1 MRIKSLKTSKYKNL
15 HNVNINFK
23 ADLIT
28 LLVGQNGL
36 GKSNLIEIFTF
47 IFKDLYTIRER
58 KEFIASANK
67 SELSDY
73 IIEYEC
79 RGHQLK
85 IDYHDDQ
92 LEIRVKHDTEE
103 YQQIS
108 FAEFKG
114 NSNVFLPDRIMG
126 YYSGDNKR
134 LEKILNEYTLKEK
147 KTQQRAYRNGS
158 INKKLRN
165 IFFSENKHSQLILF
179 TLAVY
184 WDHSRIRQVADQILT
199 DILGIDEMIGFEIIF
214 KSPSF
219 AKLNQLKKNK
229 ATLEYYEG
237 EILSTND
244 YNKFTDINIFWGIK
258 GSIDSLLRVL
268 LFEYLGTQSCVI
280 YEDNNREYLAIN
292 EQLMNYDTLVDK
304 IYAVFP
310 DPLDFFDAL
319 EAASSIGVLDELK
332 LEISKTGD
340 DDYYN
345 FTALS
350 EGEQQ
355 LISVLGLMAIL
366 RDDNEEVL
374 YLIDE
379 PDTHI
384 NPQWQR
390 NFIKLLLDNIGDGQ
404 HRHMFISTHSP
415 FLVQA
420 YEDNVVDILLF
431 RKDNDNGKIIIDI
444 ANSTIKNWRIDQVLM
459 SPYFGLEST
468 RPSSIDDFM
477 NKRLAIIRQGELS
490 EDDKA
495 ELLNFENELGFLPT
509 GETLTEL
516 ESMVFIH
523 KAAKRF
529 KEESKK

>member
-1 MRIKSLKTSKYKNL
+1 
-15 HNVNINFK
+15 
-23 ADLIT
+23 
-28 LLVGQNGL
+28 
-36 GKSNLIEIFTF
+36 
-47 IFKDLYTIRER
+47 
-58 KEFIASANK
+58 
-67 SELSDY
+67 
-73 IIEYEC
+73 
-79 RGHQLK
+79 
-85 IDYHDDQ
+85 
-92 LEIRVKHDTEE
+92 
-103 YQQIS
+103 
-108 FAEFKG
+108 
-114 NSNVFLPDRIMG
+114 
-126 YYSGDNKR
+126 
-134 LEKILNEYTLKEK
+134 
-147 KTQQRAYRNGS
+147 
-158 INKKLRN
+158 
-165 IFFSENKHSQLILF
+165 
-179 TLAVY
+179 
-184 WDHSRIRQVADQILT
+184 
-199 DILGIDEMIGFEIIF
+199 
-214 KSPSF
+214 
-219 AKLNQLKKNK
+219 
-229 ATLEYYEG
+229 
-237 EILSTND
+237 
-244 YNKFTDINIFWGIK
+244 
-258 GSIDSLLRVL
+258 
-268 LFEYLGTQSCVI
+268 
-280 YEDNNREYLAIN
+280 
-292 EQLMNYDTLVDK
+292 
-304 IYAVFP
+304 
-310 DPLDFFDAL
+310 
-319 EAASSIGVLDELK
+319 
-332 LEISKTGD
+332 
-340 DDYYN
+340 
-345 FTALS
+345 
-350 EGEQQ
+350 
-355 LISVLGLMAIL
+355 MAIL

-509 GETLTEL
+509 GEPLTEL